1 MIVDDCIWA
10 EKYRPKRVQDVV
22 LPESIKEKLQ
32 RFVDKG
38 NLPNLIFSGS
48 SGVGKTTVAKAM
60 LDELGCDYIVING
73 SLDGNIDTLRVK
85 IKQFASAVSMTGGR
99 KYVILDEADY
109 LNPNSTQPALRNFME
124 EFSKNCGF
132 ILTCNYVNKIL
143 QPLRSRC
150 SHVEFKISK
159 EEKPQIA
166 SQFFKGLKSILEAEG
181 VEYEKKTLVL
191 LLDKHFPDFRKILNE
206 VQYYSS
212 TGELSTDV
220 VSSFDEAYSQL
231 FKYLKD
237 KNFTE
242 VRKWVSNNN
251 DIHPDTLFSNIYTMS
266 VDYLEKASIAQLVL
280 ILADYQYKQAFVA
293 NPDINVTACLTEIMA
308 GCMFK

>member
-1 MIVDDCIWA
+1 MIVGESIWA
-10 EKYRPKRVQDVV
+10 EKYRPNKVADVV

-48 SGVGKTTVAKAM
+48 SGCGKTTVAKAM
-60 LDELGCDYIVING
+60 LEELGCDYIVING

-132 ILTCNYVNKIL
+132 ILTCNYANKIL

-150 SHVEFKISK
+150 SHVEFKIGK

-166 SQFFKGLKSILEAEG
+166 AQFFKKLKSILEEEG
-181 VEYEKKTLVL
+181 VEYEKKTVVL
-191 LLDKHFPDFRKILNE
+191 LLEKHFPDFRKILNE

-212 TGELSTDV
+212 SGMLSTEV
-220 VSSFDEAYSQL
+220 VSSFDEEYRLL
-231 FKYLKD
+231 FKHLKE

-242 VRKWVSNNN
+242 VRKWVTQNN
-251 DIHPDTLFSNIYTMS
+251 DIHPDTLFSNIYS
-266 VDYLEKASIAQLVL
+266 SASEHLERASIAQLVL

-293 NPDINVTACLTEIMA
+293 NPEINTTACLTEIMA
-308 GCMFK
+308 GCVFK